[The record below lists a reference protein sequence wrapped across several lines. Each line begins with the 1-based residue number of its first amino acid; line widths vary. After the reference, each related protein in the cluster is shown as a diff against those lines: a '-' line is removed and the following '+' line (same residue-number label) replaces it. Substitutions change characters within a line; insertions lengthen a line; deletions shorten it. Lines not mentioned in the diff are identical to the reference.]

1 MRFGVVVF
9 PGTNCDYDTYYVL
22 KEVLRVEVFFLW
34 HKDRDLRGA
43 DCVILPGG
51 FSYGDYLRAGAL
63 ASFSPIMEEI
73 VSFVEKGG
81 LVLGICNGFQILQE
95 AGLLPG
101 VMLKNKNLKFI
112 CKDVFIRVERD
123 NLPFTKKLKKGRV
136 LRIPIAHGEG
146 NFYLEEDEL
155 HRLEEREG
163 VVFRYVN
170 EDGELAPEAN
180 PNGALN
186 GIAGVVNEKGNVLGM
201 MPHPERVSEPLL
213 GGDEGRLIF
222 ESVVEWLKER

>member
-22 KEVLRVEVFFLW
+22 KEVLKEEVFFLW

-51 FSYGDYLRAGAL
+51 FSYGDYLH
-63 ASFSPIMEEI
+63 
-73 VSFVEKGG
+73 
-81 LVLGICNGFQILQE
+81 
-95 AGLLPG
+95 
-101 VMLKNKNLKFI
+101 KNLKFI

-136 LRIPIAHGEG
+136 LRIPIAHAEG

>member
-22 KEVLRVEVFFLW
+22 KEVLKEEVFFLW

-123 NLPFTKKLKKGRV
+123 DLPFTKKLKKGRV
-136 LRIPIAHGEG
+136 LRIPIAHAEG

>member
-22 KEVLRVEVFFLW
+22 KEVLKEEVFFLW

-136 LRIPIAHGEG
+136 LRIPIAHAEG